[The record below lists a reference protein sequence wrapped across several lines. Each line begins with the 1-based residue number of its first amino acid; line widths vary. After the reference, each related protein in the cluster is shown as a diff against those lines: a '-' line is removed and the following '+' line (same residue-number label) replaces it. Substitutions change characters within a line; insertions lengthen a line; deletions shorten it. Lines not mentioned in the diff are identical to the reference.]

1 MNPANKRA
9 AHYQTGFSL
18 VEIMVGLV
26 IGLLATLV
34 ITQVFSVFEGQKR
47 TTTGSADAQTN
58 GGIALYNM
66 QREIQMAGYGL
77 LPAGEASVADA
88 AIDCTTMT
96 IDAATG
102 IGDISPAT
110 VTDGGAA
117 GASDTITIRYST
129 SDTGGIPYPI
139 TGSPAG
145 SDVPVDNNLGC
156 QSGDIALTVNGNS
169 CFLTTV
175 TGLSA
180 PPPPAPASAP
190 PATITL
196 QDLSGVATG
205 ASLACLGTWRE
216 ITYRVNGGNL
226 ERCDLATATA
236 NGGNCNLVI
245 PNANFVTSVTGIVN
259 IQAQYG
265 IGNPAAANPNRVVQW
280 VNADGAWAAPAAA
293 DRNRIKAVR
302 VAVVARNS
310 LLEKEEVNLSY
321 AGKACSSLVSDAPA
335 GVCSWSGTSA
345 SPDIASPAPAIDLS
359 GDPDWLHYR
368 YRVFET
374 IIPLRNVIWSKS
386 TL

>member
-1 MNPANKRA
+1 MNHNNKHA
-9 AHYQTGFSL
+9 THYQTGFSL
-18 VEIMVGLV
+18 VEVMVGLV

-47 TTTGSADAQTN
+47 TTTGTADAQTN

-77 LPAGEASVADA
+77 LPTDQSAVN
-88 AIDCTTMT
+88 CTTLT

-110 VTDGGAA
+110 VTDGGTA
-117 GASDTITIRYST
+117 GGSDSITIRYAT
-129 SDTGGIPYPI
+129 SDAGGIPYPI
-139 TGSPAG
+139 TGNPTG
-145 SDVPVDNNLGC
+145 SDIPVNNHLGC
-156 QSGDIALTVNGNS
+156 QTGDIAVAMNGSN
-169 CFLTTV
+169 CFLTSV

-180 PPPPAPASAP
+180 APPPAPASAP
-190 PATITL
+190 QATITL
-196 QDLSGVATG
+196 QDISGAVNG

-226 ERCDLATATA
+226 ERCELAAAIA
-236 NGGNCNLVI
+236 NGGDCSLVT

-265 IGNPAAANPNRVVQW
+265 IGNLAAANPNRVVQW
-280 VNADGAWAAPAAA
+280 VNAEGAWVPPVFAN
-293 DRNRIKAVR
+293 RSRIKAVR

-310 LLEKEEVNLSY
+310 LFEKEEVTKSY
-321 AGKACSSLVSDAPA
+321 AGKACDSLTSDTPS
-335 GVCSWSGTSA
+335 GVCSWSGSSA
-345 SPDIASPAPAIDLS
+345 APDIASPAPAIDLS

-374 IIPLRNVIWSKS
+374 IIPLRNVIWSRNAS
-386 TL
+386 

>member
-1 MNPANKRA
+1 VNPNNRQATF
-9 AHYQTGFSL
+9 YQAGFSL

-47 TTTGSADAQTN
+47 TTTGAADAQTN
-58 GGIALYNM
+58 GSIALYNM
-66 QREIQMAGYGL
+66 QRELQMAGYGL
-77 LPAGEASVADA
+77 LPTGEATVADS
-88 AIDCTTMT
+88 AIECTALT

-102 IGDISPAT
+102 IGDISPVT
-110 VTDGGAA
+110 ITDGGAA
-117 GASDTITIRYST
+117 GASDSITLRYST
-129 SDTGGIPYPI
+129 SDTGGIPYSI
-139 TGSPAG
+139 TGVGA
-145 SDVPVDNNLGC
+145 DVNVNNNMGC
-156 QSGDIALTVNGNS
+156 QIGDIALTISGNT
-169 CFLTTV
+169 CFLTSV

-190 PATITL
+190 AATITL
-196 QDLSGVATG
+196 QDINGAVTG
-205 ASLACLGTWRE
+205 ASIACLGAWRE
-216 ITYRVNGGNL
+216 ITYRVSGGNQ
-226 ERCDLATATA
+226 ERCDLAAAIA
-236 NGGNCNLVI
+236 NGGNCNLVT
-245 PNANFVTSVTGIVN
+245 PNTDFVPSVVGIVN

-265 IGNPAAANPNRVVQW
+265 IGDPAAANPNRVVQW
-280 VNADGAWAAPAAA
+280 VNATGAWAAPAAA

-310 LLEKEEVNLSY
+310 LMEKEDVNLSY
-321 AGKACSSLVSDAPA
+321 GGKACDSLVSDAPT

-359 GDPDWLHYR
+359 GDPDWLRYR